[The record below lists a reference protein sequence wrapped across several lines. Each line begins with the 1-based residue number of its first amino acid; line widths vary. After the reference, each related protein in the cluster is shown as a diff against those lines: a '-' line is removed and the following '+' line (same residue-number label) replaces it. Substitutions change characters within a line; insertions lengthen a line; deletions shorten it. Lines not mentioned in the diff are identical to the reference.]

1 MLIRKLILCIMLGL
15 MFSDTQSEQNQ
26 PLPLP
31 QTEEVCEELPID
43 IWIRPSNDEQN
54 FGNLMYLDMSRGW
67 SGTDG
72 VNVLISVIDLNSGNP
87 IMLIFPLN
95 NWFEM
100 DYSIYIPPTEPEE
113 EEFDLE
119 EYLKKNKGKGF
130 KIAKNN

>member
-15 MFSDTQSEQNQ
+15 MFSDTQSEQIQ

-31 QTEEVCEELPID
+31 NDGVCEELPID

-72 VNVLISVIDLNSGNP
+72 VNILISVMDLNSGNP

-100 DYSIYIPPTEPEE
+100 DYSIYVPPPEPEK

-119 EYLKKNKGKGF
+119 EYLKKNKGKGI
-130 KIAKNN
+130 KIVKK

>member
-1 MLIRKLILCIMLGL
+1 MRIKKLILCIVIGL
-15 MFSDTQSEQNQ
+15 MFSEEQSEQSMPQ
-26 PLPLP
+26 LLPNDG
-31 QTEEVCEELPID
+31 VCEELPID
-43 IWIRPSNDEQN
+43 VWIRPSNDEQN

-100 DYSIYIPPTEPEE
+100 DYSIYVPPPPEPEK

-119 EYLKKNKGKGF
+119 EYLKTNKGKGI
-130 KIAKNN
+130 KIVKK

>member
-1 MLIRKLILCIMLGL
+1 MRIKKLILCIVIGL
-15 MFSDTQSEQNQ
+15 MFSEEKSEQSMPQ
-26 PLPLP
+26 LLPNDG
-31 QTEEVCEELPID
+31 VCEELPID
-43 IWIRPSNDEQN
+43 VWIRPSNDEQN

-100 DYSIYIPPTEPEE
+100 DYSIYVPPPPEPEK

-119 EYLKKNKGKGF
+119 EYLKKNKGKGI
-130 KIAKNN
+130 KIVKK

>member
-1 MLIRKLILCIMLGL
+1 MLGL
-15 MFSDTQSEQNQ
+15 MFSNTQSEQNQ

-31 QTEEVCEELPID
+31 QNEEVCEEFPID

-54 FGNLMYLDMSRGW
+54 FGNLMYLDMSQGW

-72 VNVLISVIDLNSGNP
+72 VNILISVMDLNSGNP

-95 NWFEM
+95 DWFEM
-100 DYSIYIPPTEPEE
+100 DYSIYVPPTEPEE

>member
-1 MLIRKLILCIMLGL
+1 MLIKKIILCIMLGL

-72 VNVLISVIDLNSGNP
+72 VNVLISVMDLNSGNP

-113 EEFDLE
+113 EFDLE